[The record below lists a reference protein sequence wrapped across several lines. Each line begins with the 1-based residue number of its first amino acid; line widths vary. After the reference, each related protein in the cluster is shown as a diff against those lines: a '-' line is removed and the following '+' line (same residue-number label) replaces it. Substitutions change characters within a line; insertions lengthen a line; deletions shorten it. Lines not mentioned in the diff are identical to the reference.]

1 MIINFLKK
9 QCAKLLIY
17 FFILGVIIILFFY
30 CNWNK
35 NTLLSTISLITSI
48 FIAFIG
54 KTWIDDY
61 KLEIDRELENHKLKI
76 NKELESYKTKLSG
89 YTLVTKLQYDL
100 EFKIYTEIYEMM
112 FLLYIETDKLHPP
125 IDNLPTEKE
134 AFKTEIRKRLNHFGS
149 LYDKTSNIINKY
161 RPFYSEKIFEIL
173 RETRDLCHQES
184 IEVSL
189 IITLYSRPFDYI
201 KSMDRKEKI
210 RINLE
215 IISNL
220 IKKRIENMK
229 IIEN

>member
-1 MIINFLKK
+1 MYIFFKK
-9 QCAKLLIY
+9 QSLKIFIY
-17 FFILGVIIILFFY
+17 IIILGIITILFSY
-30 CNWNK
+30 YNLDK
-35 NTLLSTISLITSI
+35 NTLLSVISLITSI
-48 FIAFIG
+48 FIAFMG

-61 KLEIDRELENHKLKI
+61 KLEIDKELEN
-76 NKELESYKTKLSG
+76 YKTKLSG

-125 IDNLPTEKE
+125 IDNPPTEKE
-134 AFKTEIRKRLNHFGS
+134 AFKTEITNRLNRFGN
-149 LYDKTSNIINKY
+149 LYNKTSNTINKY
-161 RPFYSEKIFEIL
+161 RPFYSEKIFEVL
-173 RETRDLCHQES
+173 RETRDLCHKES

-220 IKKRIENMK
+220 IRSRIENMK